1 MINDISTSNSRR
13 ILHIPSLAPADSHL
27 RSDRRVAE
35 KKKSVAGPQQVL
47 RYSNSSTVAKVELYS
62 SRHRYLEL
70 VRDQDD
76 GLSPQPALDAL
87 LKDVLAHVD
96 VHSRERV
103 V

>member
-1 MINDISTSNSRR
+1 MTFQLPTQDESFIFPVWHPQI
-13 ILHIPSLAPADSHL
+13 HIFAVTDELQ
-27 RSDRRVAE
+27 
-35 KKKSVAGPQQVL
+35 KKRKSVAGPQQVL